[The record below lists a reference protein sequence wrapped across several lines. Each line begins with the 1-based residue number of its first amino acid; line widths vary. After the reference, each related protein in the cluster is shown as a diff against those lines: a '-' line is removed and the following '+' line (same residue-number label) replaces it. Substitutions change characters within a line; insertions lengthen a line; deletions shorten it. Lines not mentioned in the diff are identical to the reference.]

1 VQPDT
6 NNIPLRDIHLPDSV
20 SWWPPALGWWL
31 LLVLVVLI
39 VALFFWSKRRRQLFK
54 LRNSSMA
61 ELDAI
66 YKAYQKQYDAKRFAR
81 ELSVLLRRVCISYF
95 PTSDAA
101 GLTGTAW
108 LVFLDSLLS
117 AKHNK
122 SGQKFSNGVGEVLVK
137 APYQHNLKAS
147 DIDVEA
153 LYKLSTEW
161 IYSLGPMHRI
171 RTSNPKRQ
179 KLSDSQL
186 SDPQLSNPKLR
197 NEAAHVSV

>member
-1 VQPDT
+1 MQPDV
-6 NNIPLRDIHLPDSV
+6 NNIPIRDIHLPDPV

-31 LLVLVVLI
+31 LLALVAVT
-39 VALFFWSKRRRQLFK
+39 VAGIFWLKRRRQLLK
-54 LRNSSMA
+54 LRNTSMA

-66 YKAYQKQYDAKRFAR
+66 YEAYENQCDAKRFAR

-108 LVFLDSLLS
+108 LAFLDSLLS
-117 AKHNK
+117 SKHNK

-137 APYQHNLKAS
+137 APYQHNLKTS
-147 DIDVEA
+147 DIDVDA
-153 LYKLSTEW
+153 LYQLSAEW
-161 IYSLGPMHRI
+161 IDSLGPVQRI
-171 RTSNPKRQ
+171 KKPSAHI
-179 KLSDSQL
+179 
-186 SDPQLSNPKLR
+186 R